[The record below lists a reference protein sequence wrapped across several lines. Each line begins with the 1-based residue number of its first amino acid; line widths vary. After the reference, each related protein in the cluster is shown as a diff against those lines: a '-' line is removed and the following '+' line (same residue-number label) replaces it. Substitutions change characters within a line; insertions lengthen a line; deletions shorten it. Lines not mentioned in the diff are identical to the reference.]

1 MSKKIALYKPRYVSL
16 TQVFPVLIT
25 DSMGSPATTEDGNLL
40 GFDYSKRHEI
50 YIDANTILGVRAYFE
65 LGRDRVINSVHQILI
80 EGMIEPIC
88 ITNIS
93 FNAVKS
99 IMNQTD
105 LGELYE
111 DGCNCF

>member
-25 DSMGSPATTEDGNLL
+25 DSLGSPALTEDGNLL

-50 YIDANTILGVRAYFE
+50 YIDANTILGLRAYFE
-65 LGRDRVINSVHQILI
+65 LGRDKVINSVHQLLI
-80 EGMIEPIC
+80 DGMAEPIC

>member
-16 TQVFPVLIT
+16 TQVFPVSIKDAL
-25 DSMGSPATTEDGNLL
+25 GAPATTEDGNLL

-50 YIDANTILGVRAYFE
+50 YIDANNIVGLRAYFE
-65 LGRDRVINSVHQILI
+65 PGRDRVINSVHQILVD
-80 EGMIEPIC
+80 GLLEPMY

-93 FNAVKS
+93 FDAVKS

>member
-16 TQVFPVLIT
+16 TQVFPVWIK
-25 DSMGSPATTEDGNLL
+25 DSLGSPATTEDGNLL
-40 GFDYSKRHEI
+40 GYDYSKKHEV
-50 YIDANTILGVRAYFE
+50 YIDANTIIGLRAYFE
-65 LGRDRVINSVHQILI
+65 SGRDSVINSVHQILI
-80 EGMIEPIC
+80 EGLLEPMY
-88 ITNIS
+88 ITDIS

-111 DGCNCF
+111 DGCNCL